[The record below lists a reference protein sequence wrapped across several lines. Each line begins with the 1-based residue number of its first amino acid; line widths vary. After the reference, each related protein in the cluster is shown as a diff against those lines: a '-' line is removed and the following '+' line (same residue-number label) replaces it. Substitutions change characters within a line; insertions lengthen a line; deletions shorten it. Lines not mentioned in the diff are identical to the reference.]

1 MDTGMGNLGLPGAW
15 TYPAW
20 TCPNCL
26 GALPGP
32 SPSQALLLASFSRKA
47 ASIPPFAVMT
57 KSRLN

>member
-15 TYPAW
+15 TYPAG
-20 TCPNCL
+20 PNCL

-32 SPSQALLLASFSRKA
+32 SPSQALLLASSFRKA
-47 ASIPPFAVMT
+47 ASIPPFAIMT